1 MGREEGETAATRLL
15 FGSVWPE
22 KCRSRRR
29 LLFLVVVDGG
39 GGVGVV
45 QTLKKSTME
54 LLNFSLRLKL
64 IGNFPKP

>member
-15 FGSVWPE
+15 SGSVWPE
-22 KCRSRRR
+22 KRRSRRR